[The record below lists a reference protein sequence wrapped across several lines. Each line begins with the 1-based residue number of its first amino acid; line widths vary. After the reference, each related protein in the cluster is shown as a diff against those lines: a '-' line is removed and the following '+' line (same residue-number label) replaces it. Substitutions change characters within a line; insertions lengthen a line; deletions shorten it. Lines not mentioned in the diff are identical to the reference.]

1 MKTMTTMKRILLV
14 DDEVALT
21 KMLKRNL
28 EGTQR
33 FAVQEVNDGLQA
45 VAAAREYR
53 PDLIIL
59 DVMMPGIDG
68 GEVAAQL
75 AADDT
80 TRAIP
85 IVFLTAIVSREDVP
99 AAGGTIGGRI
109 FLAKPVRFADL
120 LACID
125 SHLTE

>member
-1 MKTMTTMKRILLV
+1 MTTMKKILLV

-21 KMLKRNL
+21 RMLKRNL
-28 EGTQR
+28 EGTGR
-33 FAVQEVNDGLQA
+33 FTVLEVNDGMTA
-45 VAAAREYR
+45 VAAARESS

-59 DVMMPGIDG
+59 DVMMPGIEG

-75 AADDT
+75 AADDMT
-80 TRAIP
+80 KDIP

-99 AAGGTIGGRI
+99 AAGGTIGGRL

-125 SHLTE
+125 SHLRA